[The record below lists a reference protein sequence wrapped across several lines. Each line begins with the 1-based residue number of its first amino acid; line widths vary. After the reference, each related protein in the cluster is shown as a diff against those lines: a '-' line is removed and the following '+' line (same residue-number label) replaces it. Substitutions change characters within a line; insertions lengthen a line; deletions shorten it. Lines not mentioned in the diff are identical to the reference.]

1 MLVVVLGG
9 GRYVSSS
16 LRRPEISTNY
26 PALAFVSML
35 DCKFKN
41 VCRPILLEEVFCL
54 IKWFFDL
61 I

>member
-26 PALAFVSML
+26 PARALVSMS
-35 DCKFKN
+35 DCIFKN
-41 VCRPILLEEVFCL
+41 ACRPILLDEVFCL
-54 IKWFFDL
+54 IKWFF